1 MTMSSRKI
9 RGGEVFLV
17 ALPIRRPHHWVGHSA
32 RIGEG
37 YAVLR
42 LELESGIV
50 GWGEAQ
56 VIGTWGGDH
65 GARYGEMPKM
75 TAMAIKEILLPA
87 IAGHDVTEIEQL
99 HARMNR
105 VLRGYPYAKAAIDV
119 ALHDAIGKIYGIPVY
134 QLLGGKVRDAA
145 AIAHSIGI
153 MDADTAAREAAEVI
167 AEGITTI
174 KVKIGVEA
182 ERDIAVVAAVRGAIG
197 AAGKIRVDANQGY
210 RSWREAVRVIH
221 AMEKYDLIY
230 AEQPVEGLHAMAE
243 VSARI
248 DVPVMADESVWTA
261 QDVLEIV
268 RLRAAQMLSVYY
280 TKPGG
285 LSGAKRLLA
294 VAGAASLA
302 CDINGSAEMG
312 IGVAADLHLAVSAP
326 EITLAGTIPVTS
338 TTEAVITKVA
348 GRKYLDDLIKQPFR
362 FDQGLLHAPDGPGLG
377 IEVDEAKIAKYRIG

>member
-1 MTMSSRKI
+1 MSISSLKI
-9 RGGEVFLV
+9 RGGQVFLV
-17 ALPIRRPHHWVGHSA
+17 ALPIRRPHHWVGHTA

-42 LELESGIV
+42 LELENGII

-65 GARYGEMPKM
+65 GARYGETPKM
-75 TAMAIKEILLPA
+75 TATALREILLPA

-119 ALHDAIGKIYGIPVY
+119 ALHDAIGKIYGLPVY
-134 QLLGGKVRDAA
+134 QLLGGKVRECAE
-145 AIAHSIGI
+145 IAHSIGI
-153 MDADTAAREAAEVI
+153 MDAEAAAREAAEVV

-182 ERDIAVVAAVRGAIG
+182 ARDIAVVAAVREAIG
-197 AAGKIRVDANQGY
+197 GAGRIRVDANQGY
-210 RSWREAVRVIH
+210 RTWREAVRAIA
-221 AMEKYDLIY
+221 AMEKYDLLY
-230 AEQPVEGLHAMAE
+230 AEQPVEGLRAMAQ

-248 DVPVMADESVWTA
+248 DVPVMADESAWTA
-261 QDVLEIV
+261 EDVLEIV
-268 RLRAAQMLSVYY
+268 KHDAAQMLSVYY

-285 LSGAKRLLA
+285 LSRAKRLLA
-294 VAGAASLA
+294 VAGAASLP

-326 EITLAGTIPVTS
+326 EIVLAGTIPVTS
-338 TTEAVITKVA
+338 TAEVIVTKVA
-348 GRKYLDDLIKQPFR
+348 GHKYMDDLIKTPFR
-362 FDQGLLHAPDGPGLG
+362 FENGRLYVPDGPGLG
-377 IEVDEAKIAKYRIG
+377 IEVDEAKIEKYRIG